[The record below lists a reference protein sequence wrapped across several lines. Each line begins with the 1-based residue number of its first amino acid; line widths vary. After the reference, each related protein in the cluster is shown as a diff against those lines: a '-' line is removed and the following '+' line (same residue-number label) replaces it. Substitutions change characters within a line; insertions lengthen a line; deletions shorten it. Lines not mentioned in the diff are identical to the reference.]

1 MADEHLT
8 IQQSTC
14 PVCDSQDIEVFIEI
28 PQVPVYCNVLYS
40 TREDALNVPRADM
53 RLGFCQ
59 VCGHIY
65 NFAFDPDKLDYT
77 QDYENSLHH
86 SPRFQIYARSLAARL
101 IERHNLYN
109 KEIIDIGCGGG
120 DFLRLLCDLGG
131 NRGVGFEP
139 SSAPDR
145 FSDTNDNQ
153 ITFIKDF
160 YSEHY
165 SNYKADFICCR
176 HVLEHIQFPLD
187 FLLTIR
193 DAIGKRQ
200 SSIVVFFEVPNAM
213 FTLRDLSIWDLI
225 YEHPSY
231 FSISSLARVFISS
244 GFKVNQ
250 ISEGFEGQY
259 LHIDAFPNGDQTNSK
274 DNKLYESENMQEL
287 MLSFSDRYNDML
299 EQWQRDLRTMIHQG
313 KRVLVWGAGSKGV
326 TFLNN
331 LRVEN
336 QIEYVVDANPR
347 KHGMYVAGTGQK
359 IVPSEFLKD
368 HQPDMVIVMN
378 PIYFE
383 EIQRIVRKMN
393 LSPDLISA

>member
-165 SNYKADFICCR
+165 SNA
-176 HVLEHIQFPLD
+176 
-187 FLLTIR
+187 LLLIDSLTPMTIR
-193 DAIGKRQ
+193 LLLLRI
-200 SSIVVFFEVPNAM
+200 STPNI
-213 FTLRDLSIWDLI
+213 TLIIRR
-225 YEHPSY
+225 
-231 FSISSLARVFISS
+231 ISSVADTSWSIF
-244 GFKVNQ
+244 N
-250 ISEGFEGQY
+250 
-259 LHIDAFPNGDQTNSK
+259 
-274 DNKLYESENMQEL
+274 
-287 MLSFSDRYNDML
+287 
-299 EQWQRDLRTMIHQG
+299 
-313 KRVLVWGAGSKGV
+313 
-326 TFLNN
+326 FLWIFC
-331 LRVEN
+331 LP
-336 QIEYVVDANPR
+336 YVMP
-347 KHGMYVAGTGQK
+347 
-359 IVPSEFLKD
+359 
-368 HQPDMVIVMN
+368 
-378 PIYFE
+378 
-383 EIQRIVRKMN
+383 
-393 LSPDLISA
+393 